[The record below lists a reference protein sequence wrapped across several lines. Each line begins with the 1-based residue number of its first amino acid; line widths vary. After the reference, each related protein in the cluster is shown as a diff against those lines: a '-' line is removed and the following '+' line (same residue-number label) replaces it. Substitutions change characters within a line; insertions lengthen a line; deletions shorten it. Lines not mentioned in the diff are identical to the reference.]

1 MYVYGADKLNIKHL
15 KHIGPLDLAFLTSM
29 FKTALKKNTSHMDV
43 G

>member
-15 KHIGPLDLAFLTSM
+15 KHIGPLDLAFLMSM
-29 FKTALKKNTSHMDV
+29 FKTALKKNTSHIEV